1 MPVRHARERQRFR
14 PGSCHGGNRV
24 TTVAHRGALLDAT
37 CAPCMH
43 VIQHVWLQDAP
54 AGREVPLSEARAEVM
69 TVPDA
74 LAAPTAPAVPTTSAA
89 ASAAQ
94 GGVIEE
100 DLITCS
106 VCLDVM
112 WAAPE
117 RDQP

>member
-1 MPVRHARERQRFR
+1 
-14 PGSCHGGNRV
+14 
-24 TTVAHRGALLDAT
+24 
-37 CAPCMH
+37 
-43 VIQHVWLQDAP
+43 
-54 AGREVPLSEARAEVM
+54 M

>member
-1 MPVRHARERQRFR
+1 M
-14 PGSCHGGNRV
+14 
-24 TTVAHRGALLDAT
+24 
-37 CAPCMH
+37 
-43 VIQHVWLQDAP
+43 HVWLQDAP

>member
-1 MPVRHARERQRFR
+1 M
-14 PGSCHGGNRV
+14 
-24 TTVAHRGALLDAT
+24 
-37 CAPCMH
+37 
-43 VIQHVWLQDAP
+43 HVWLQDAP
-54 AGREVPLSEARAEVM
+54 AGREVPLSRRVM